1 MPHSL
6 LFPRMAAAVHHGGA
20 GTTAAALRAGVPAV
34 VIPLF
39 ADQFFWGRRVAPL
52 GAGAPPIA
60 RERLTD
66 ARLAAALAVAVGRRD
81 GARRIA
87 EELAVE
93 DGVAVAVALLEER
106 VGA

>member
-1 MPHSL
+1 M
-6 LFPRMAAAVHHGGA
+6 
-20 GTTAAALRAGVPAV
+20 
-34 VIPLF
+34 IPLF
-39 ADQFFWGRRVAPL
+39 ADQFFWGRRVAVL

-66 ARLAAALAVAVGRRD
+66 ARLGAALAVASGRRD

>member
-20 GTTAAALRAGVPAV
+20 GTTAAALRAGAPAV

-87 EELAVE
+87 AELAAE
-93 DGVAVAVALLEER
+93 DGVATAIAVLEA
-106 VGA
+106 VL